1 MEFQFNQPTREK
13 WRDKI
18 ISELKENS
26 NRIHYK
32 NDIEEIEIDITQA
45 ASKSFET
52 NENRNS
58 NEWKN
63 CFRIEVK
70 DEVEA
75 NQSCLNALMQGADS
89 LFFEI
94 NNSNTNWSKLFK
106 DIQFEYIQTRISIS
120 SKTERES
127 FVNFATENRIE
138 QIYLVIDPLAE
149 EFDSNE
155 NASFLL
161 NGFELQ
167 QIGANTWQE
176 IGVML
181 STFHELLIHHTNA
194 RKFNFHLGIGSN
206 YFLEIAKIRAVK
218 WLVNHLCNLYQI
230 HPEVHFTAEIGF
242 SNKSLKD
249 PHTNLLRQTT
259 EAMAVISGGVSELTI
274 GAYDHLSEKG
284 SNDFSRRMALN
295 ISNILKE
302 ESYFDYVKDPIKGSH
317 IIELL
322 TEQIVLKA
330 WDFLKTLE
338 KFKSINGTDKID
350 FIRQSISA
358 TRNKRIQKFNE
369 KKLELIGVNCF
380 LNPTDETNSWTNEIT
395 YLGLPYIIF
404 ENCN

>member
-1 MEFQFNQPTREK
+1 MEFQFKQPTREK
-13 WRDKI
+13 WKEKI
-18 ISELKENS
+18 IFELKENS
-26 NRIHYK
+26 DRVQYK
-32 NDIEEIEIDITQA
+32 NDIEEIEIDITQV
-45 ASKSFET
+45 ASKSFEIP
-52 NENRNS
+52 ENRIS

-89 LFFEI
+89 LYFEI

-120 SKTERES
+120 NKTKRES
-127 FVNFATENRIE
+127 FVKFAAENRIK
-138 QIYLVIDPLAE
+138 QIDLVVDPLAE
-149 EFDSNE
+149 EIDSNE
-155 NASFLL
+155 NASFLI

-181 STFHELLIHHTNA
+181 STFHELFIQHTNA
-194 RKFNFHLGIGSN
+194 KKFNFHLGIGSN
-206 YFLEIAKIRAVK
+206 YFMEIAKIRAVK
-218 WLVNHLCNLYQI
+218 WLVTHLCNLYQI
-230 HPEVHFTAEIGF
+230 HPEVHFSAEIGF

-259 EAMAVISGGVSELTI
+259 EAMAAISGGVSELTI

-302 ESYFDYVKDPIKGSH
+302 ESYFDYVKDPLKGSN

-338 KFKSINGTDKID
+338 QFESIKETDKID

-380 LNPTDETNSWTNEIT
+380 LNPTDETNSWTNEKT
-395 YLGLPYIIF
+395 YLGLPYLIF
-404 ENCN
+404 ENYN

>member
-18 ISELKENS
+18 MSELKENS

-52 NENRNS
+52 TENRNS

-75 NQSCLNALMQGADS
+75 NQSCLNALMQGADN
-89 LFFEI
+89 LFFDV
-94 NNSNTNWSKLFK
+94 NNFNTNWSKLFK

-120 SKTERES
+120 NKTERES

-259 EAMAVISGGVSELTI
+259 EAMAAISGGVSELTI
-274 GAYDHLSEKG
+274 GAYDHLSKKG

-302 ESYFDYVKDPIKGSH
+302 ESYFDYVKDPLKGSN

-338 KFKSINGTDKID
+338 KFESINGTDKID

-380 LNPTDETNSWTNEIT
+380 LNPSDETNSWTKEKT
-395 YLGLPYIIF
+395 YLELPYLIF

>member
-13 WRDKI
+13 WREKI

-26 NRIHYK
+26 HRINYK
-32 NDIEEIEIDITQA
+32 NDIEEIEIDITQV

-52 NENRNS
+52 PEIRIS

-75 NQSCLNALMQGADS
+75 NQSCLNALMSGADS

-120 SKTERES
+120 SKTERDS
-127 FVNFATENRIE
+127 FVKFVTENRIE
-138 QIYLVIDPLAE
+138 QIDLLIDPLAE
-149 EFDSNE
+149 EIDSNE
-155 NASFLL
+155 NDSYLL

-167 QIGANTWQE
+167 QIGANSWQE
-176 IGVML
+176 IGIML
-181 STFHELLIHHTNA
+181 STFNELIINDFKEC
-194 RKFNFHLGIGSN
+194 KFNFHLGVGSN
-206 YFLEIAKIRAVK
+206 YFIEIAKIRAVK
-218 WLVNHLCNLYQI
+218 WLVTHLCNLYQI
-230 HPEVHFTAEIGF
+230 HPEVHFSAEIGF
-242 SNKSLKD
+242 SNKPLKD

-259 EAMAVISGGVSELTI
+259 EAMAAISGGVSELTI

-302 ESYFDYVKDPIKGSH
+302 ESYFDYVKDPLKGSN

-338 KFKSINGTDKID
+338 QFESIKETDKID

-380 LNPTDETNSWTNEIT
+380 LNPTDETNSWTNEKT
-395 YLGLPYIIF
+395 YLGLPYLIF
-404 ENCN
+404 ENYN

>member
-13 WRDKI
+13 WREKI

-32 NDIEEIEIDITQA
+32 NDIEEIEIDITQV

-52 NENRNS
+52 SENRNS

-63 CFRIEVK
+63 CFKIKVK

-75 NQSCLNALMQGADS
+75 NQSCLKALMQGADS

-120 SKTERES
+120 NKTERES
-127 FVNFATENRIE
+127 FVKFATKNRIE
-138 QIYLVIDPLAE
+138 HIDMVNDPLTE
-149 EFDSNE
+149 EIDSNE
-155 NASFLL
+155 NASFLI

-176 IGVML
+176 IGVMM
-181 STFHELLIHHTNA
+181 STFHEILIHHSNA

-206 YFLEIAKIRAVK
+206 YFMEIAKIRAAK

-230 HPEVHFTAEIGF
+230 QPEVHFSAEVGF
-242 SNKSLKD
+242 LNKSLKD

-259 EAMAVISGGVSELTI
+259 ETMAAISGGVSELTI

-302 ESYFDYVKDPIKGSH
+302 ESYFDYVKDPLKGSN

-322 TEQIVLKA
+322 TEKIVLKA
-330 WDFLKTLE
+330 WDFLKTLD
-338 KFKSINGTDKID
+338 KFESINGIDKTD
-350 FIRQSISA
+350 FIRKSISE

-380 LNPTDETNSWTNEIT
+380 LNPTDETNSWTKEKT
-395 YLGLPYIIF
+395 YLRLPYLIF

>member
-1 MEFQFNQPTREK
+1 MEFQFNQTTREK
-13 WRDKI
+13 WREKI

-26 NRIHYK
+26 DRIHYK
-32 NDIEEIEIDITQA
+32 NDIEEIEIDITLV

-52 NENRNS
+52 PENRNS

-75 NQSCLNALMQGADS
+75 NQSCLKALMQGADS
-89 LFFEI
+89 LFLEI

-106 DIQFEYIQTRISIS
+106 DIQFEYIHTRISIS
-120 SKTERES
+120 NKIERKS
-127 FVNFATENRIE
+127 FLKFATENRIE
-138 QIYLVIDPLAE
+138 QIDLVIDPLTE
-149 EFDSNE
+149 EIDSNE
-155 NASFLL
+155 KTSFLI

-167 QIGANTWQE
+167 QIGANSWQE
-176 IGVML
+176 IGILL
-181 STFHELLIHHTNA
+181 STFNELIINDFKEY
-194 RKFNFHLGIGSN
+194 KFNFHLGVGSN
-206 YFLEIAKIRAVK
+206 YFIEIAKIRAVK
-218 WLVNHLCNLYQI
+218 WLVNKLCNLYQV
-230 HPEVHFTAEIGF
+230 HPEIHFSAEIGF

-259 EAMAVISGGVSELTI
+259 EAMAAISGGVSEITTRP
-274 GAYDHLSEKG
+274 YDDLSLNG
-284 SNDFSRRMALN
+284 SSDFSKRMALN

-302 ESYFDYVKDPIKGSH
+302 ESYFDYVKDPLKGSN

-338 KFKSINGTDKID
+338 KFESINGTDKID
-350 FIRQSISA
+350 FIRQSISE

>member
-13 WRDKI
+13 WREKI
-18 ISELKENS
+18 ISELKDNS
-26 NRIHYK
+26 DRIRYK
-32 NDIEEIEIDITQA
+32 NDIEEIEIDITQV

-52 NENRNS
+52 PENRIS

-63 CFRIEVK
+63 CFRIEDK

-75 NQSCLNALMQGADS
+75 NQSCLKALMSGADS
-89 LFFEI
+89 LFFKVKK
-94 NNSNTNWSKLFK
+94 SNTNWSKLFK

-127 FVNFATENRIE
+127 FVKFDTENRIE
-138 QIYLVIDPLAE
+138 RLDLVIDPLTE
-149 EFDSNE
+149 EIDSNE
-155 NASFLL
+155 NASFLI

-167 QIGANTWQE
+167 QIGANSWQE

-181 STFHELLIHHTNA
+181 STFHELLINHTNA
-194 RKFNFHLGIGSN
+194 KKFNFHLGIGSN

-230 HPEVHFTAEIGF
+230 HPEVHFSAEIGF

-259 EAMAVISGGVSELTI
+259 EAMAAISGGVSELTI

-295 ISNILKE
+295 ISNMLKE
-302 ESYFDYVKDPIKGSH
+302 ESYFDYVKDPLKGSH

-330 WDFLKTLE
+330 WNFLKTLE
-338 KFKSINGTDKID
+338 KFESINGIAKID
-350 FIRQSISA
+350 FIRQSISE

-380 LNPTDETNSWTNEIT
+380 LNPSDETNSWTKEKT
-395 YLGLPYIIF
+395 YLELPYLIF